1 MKITVITVC
10 YNSEKTIEKT
20 IKSVINQDHV
30 DKEYI
35 IIDGASTD
43 STLDIIK
50 KYENYITKWVS
61 EPDHGIFDAM
71 NKGISLATGDIIA
84 FLNSDDWYMYG
95 ALSAVH
101 HEFISK
107 KCDCVCCDNYVID
120 FEGNQRMHDASNVC
134 LDDMYKRMIFY
145 HSAIFT
151 HKKWFEKK
159 NNFNLKYKIAADYDW
174 MLRVMKRGA
183 KLSYLHLPVFTFCYG
198 GISSVNKVACA
209 REAWEIATAHLPL
222 NRADYSRD
230 IDNIY
235 MGIALKT
242 DDKKWILNKF
252 KKVVK
257 NDLPIILWG
266 AGNRGKQCALWMKKA
281 GIEIMAIV
289 DKDETKIGNEI
300 SSIFVHSPKFLCNK
314 VCNIMITPDDFKTE
328 IWNEIQQIQGDFVIY
343 DLKTLLLKM
352 GKA

>member
-84 FLNSDDWYMYG
+84 FLNSDDWYMDG

-120 FEGNQRMHDASNVC
+120 FEGNQSMHDASNVS
-134 LDDMYKRMIFY
+134 LDDMYKRMIYY

-151 HKKWFEKK
+151 H
-159 NNFNLKYKIAADYDW
+159 
-174 MLRVMKRGA
+174 
-183 KLSYLHLPVFTFCYG
+183 
-198 GISSVNKVACA
+198 
-209 REAWEIATAHLPL
+209 
-222 NRADYSRD
+222 
-230 IDNIY
+230 NIKS
-235 MGIALKT
+235 L
-242 DDKKWILNKF
+242 L
-252 KKVVK
+252 
-257 NDLPIILWG
+257 
-266 AGNRGKQCALWMKKA
+266 
-281 GIEIMAIV
+281 
-289 DKDETKIGNEI
+289 
-300 SSIFVHSPKFLCNK
+300 
-314 VCNIMITPDDFKTE
+314 IMIGCCE
-328 IWNEIQQIQGDFVIY
+328 
-343 DLKTLLLKM
+343 
-352 GKA
+352 